1 MMNFKKLFIATLVF
15 FTFFE
20 TKSISEIVN
29 KIIVEGNQ
37 KVSAET
43 IVIFGDVTLGKD
55 YTQQELNLII
65 KKLFETT
72 YFKNI
77 SVELENNELKIIVEE
92 NPIINTIVFNG
103 EDAKKYKELL
113 RDLLSLKEK
122 SAFFQSNI
130 KRDINLIKDFYRAQ
144 GFYFVKIDAEIETLS
159 NNRVNLI
166 FTLDKGDKAKI
177 SKIFFLGDK
186 KIRDRKLRD
195 IITSQEARFWKFI
208 SKNVYLNQG
217 RIQLDKRLLKSYYKN
232 KGYYEVKISSS
243 NIEYSEG
250 DGFVLTYSVDAGK
263 RYIFKKVSANVSES
277 LDEAAFASLEKN
289 FNEIVGD
296 YYSQKKLTS
305 ILEEIDKLSELKE
318 LQFINHNVE
327 ETLEADGIEVK
338 VNIFEGKKFT
348 IERINIVGNSV
359 TNDEVIRGELIVD
372 EGDPYSVLLINKS
385 INQLKSRNIFG
396 EVNSKIVE
404 GSTPDLKILELT
416 VEEKATGEIA
426 AGAGVGTD
434 GTSFMFSVSENNWLG
449 RGIQLQT
456 AANISQDKISGNIA
470 INNPNYNYSGNAVYS
485 SLDLSSTD
493 MKETSGY
500 SSAKTGFSLGTEFE
514 QYRDIY
520 FSPSFALS
528 YEDIQ
533 VESTSSTAIQK
544 MEGNYTNADFVYGV
558 IYDGRDQSFQPT
570 DGSRIKF
577 VQSLPIIQDS
587 SSLMNGIEYSSYR
600 TVTDNIIGSAKFFA
614 RGINGIDEDVR
625 LTSRLFMP
633 GRRLRGFNTKKVGPK
648 DGIDY
653 VGGNYMSAFGLEAQL
668 PNLLPESTKTD
679 VSLFLDSG
687 NVWSVDYSDSLDDT
701 NKIRTS
707 VGISAN
713 VFTTVGPLTFTLAQA
728 ISKAS
733 NDQTQSFNFRLG
745 TSF

>member
-1 MMNFKKLFIATLVF
+1 MYFKKLFIVLLVF
-15 FTFFE
+15 FVLLS

-29 KIIVEGNQ
+29 KITVEGNQ

-55 YTQQELNLII
+55 YTQQELNLLI

-72 YFKNI
+72 YFNNI
-77 SVELENNELKIIVEE
+77 SVELENNELKIIVDE
-92 NPIINTIVFNG
+92 NPIINTLVFNG
-103 EDAKKYKELL
+103 ENAKKYKETLRGLL
-113 RDLLSLKEK
+113 QLKEK

-130 KRDINLIKDFYRAQ
+130 KHDINLIKEFYRAQ
-144 GFYFVKIDAEIETLS
+144 GFYFVEIEAEVEKLK

-195 IITSQEARFWKFI
+195 IITSQEAKFWKFI

-217 RIQLDKRLLKSYYKN
+217 RIQLDKRLLKNYYKN

-250 DGFVLTYSVDAGK
+250 DGFVLTYSIDAGN
-263 RYIFKKVSANVSES
+263 RYIFKKVSANIAQS
-277 LDEAAFASLEKN
+277 LDESAFASLEKN
-289 FNEIVGD
+289 FNDIAGD

-338 VNIFEGKKFT
+338 INIFEGQKFS

-372 EGDPYSVLLINKS
+372 EGDPYSALLINKS
-385 INQLKSRNIFG
+385 VNKLKARNIFG
-396 EVNSKIVE
+396 EVKSTIIE
-404 GSTPDLKILELT
+404 GSSPDLKILELS

-426 AGAGVGTD
+426 AGAGIGTD

-456 AANISQDKISGNIA
+456 AATISQDKISGNIA
-470 INNPNYNYSGNAVYS
+470 VNNPNYNYSGNAVYS

-533 VESTSSTAIQK
+533 VESTSSSAIQK
-544 MEGNYTNADFVYGV
+544 MEGNYLNADFVYGI
-558 IYDGRDQSFQPT
+558 IYDGRDQAFQPT

-577 VQSLPIIQDS
+577 VQSLPLIQDS
-587 SSLMNGIEYSSYR
+587 SSLMNGIEFSKYYAVS
-600 TVTDNIIGSAKFFA
+600 DNVIGSAKFFA
-614 RGINGIDEDVR
+614 RAINGIDKDVR

-633 GRRLRGFNTKKVGPK
+633 QRRLRGFNNKKVGPK

-679 VSLFLDSG
+679 ISIFMDSG
-687 NVWSVDYSDSLDDT
+687 NVWSVDYSDTIDDT
-701 NKIRTS
+701 NKIRSS

-713 VFTTVGPLTFTLAQA
+713 VFTTVGPLSFTLAQA